1 MVAIRQSH
9 IKADVIPG
17 SNEWLQLISPGED
30 QLSVILQGIQWC
42 QKHSDE
48 GRVSCSEGCE
58 IIEVLLDLS
67 MDSDSY
73 LAAMLFPGFYQGI
86 FSLDEITT
94 QFGENIATLVASVKQ
109 MEAMHLIQDVRDKK
123 QSGSQL
129 DNIRKMLLTMVE
141 DVRAIVIKL
150 AERICHLHHV
160 KDEDEETRVLAARE
174 SSSIY
179 APLANRLG
187 IGQLKWEL
195 EDMSFRYLH
204 PTEYKNI
211 ARLLEDRRIIR
222 EEYLKN
228 FVDAVSAEL
237 EREGIAAKV
246 YGRPKHIYSIYR
258 KMQKKNYDFQHL
270 YDIRAVRVIADRLQD
285 CYAALGVIHTNWTHL
300 HKEFD
305 DYIATPKPNGYQ
317 SIHTVVLGP
326 EGKAIEIQ
334 IRTEQMHKDAEL
346 GVAAHWKYKE
356 GGQGGK
362 VSGYDEKIQW
372 LRKILEFQDEM
383 LSEANV
389 SDEIRDQ
396 VTEDRVYVFTPS
408 GDIIDLPIGAT
419 PLDFAYYI
427 HTNIGHRCIG
437 AKVFGRIVPFSYELK
452 TGDQLEILT
461 QKNPNPSRDWLNPNL
476 GYLRTPR
483 ARSKVATW
491 FKHQDR
497 DKNMISGKEIL
508 EQELN
513 RVDMS
518 LKDVDPAVERFNMTN
533 LDDLLAAI
541 GAGDVK
547 INQVVNFLHSRTLH
561 EEESEIDPRL
571 KQKTSISRP
580 SDSVEVDGVG
590 NLMTHMANCCKPV
603 PGDSIFGY
611 ITKGRGV
618 AIHREDCN
626 QFRNLME
633 ESPERVVDAT
643 WPEKYSGGYSLTI
656 RIQAHDRTGLLRD
669 VTAILANEKINVLG
683 MKSVSDIKSQIA
695 TFDMDI
701 EIYNI
706 DILNAVLT
714 RLSQVN
720 NVIEA
725 RRYMH

>member
-1 MVAIRQSH
+1 
-9 IKADVIPG
+9 
-17 SNEWLQLISPGED
+17 
-30 QLSVILQGIQWC
+30 
-42 QKHSDE
+42 
-48 GRVSCSEGCE
+48 
-58 IIEVLLDLS
+58 
-67 MDSDSY
+67 
-73 LAAMLFPGFYQGI
+73 
-86 FSLDEITT
+86 
-94 QFGENIATLVASVKQ
+94 
-109 MEAMHLIQDVRDKK
+109 
-123 QSGSQL
+123 
-129 DNIRKMLLTMVE
+129 
-141 DVRAIVIKL
+141 
-150 AERICHLHHV
+150 
-160 KDEDEETRVLAARE
+160 
-174 SSSIY
+174 
-179 APLANRLG
+179 
-187 IGQLKWEL
+187 
-195 EDMSFRYLH
+195 MSFRYLH

-561 EEESEIDPRL
+561 AEESEIDPRL